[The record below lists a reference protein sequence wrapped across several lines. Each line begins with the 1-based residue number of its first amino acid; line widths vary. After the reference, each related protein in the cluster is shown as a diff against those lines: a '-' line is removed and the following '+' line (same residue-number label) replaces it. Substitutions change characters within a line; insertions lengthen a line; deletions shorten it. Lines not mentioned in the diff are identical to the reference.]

1 MGNENAQMDPATAQ
15 AVILEGVY
23 VPAFVEKCASL
34 GVNFPDENSLLTA
47 LQTVQMLKQ
56 AEAEEESDIVKEAH
70 DALVAASGTGE
81 VEDAEE
87 NDEEA
92 VEKAS
97 AIASNATIKQALAT
111 LAQQGE

>member
-34 GVNFPDENSLLTA
+34 GVNFPDEDSLLTA

-56 AEAEEESDIVKEAH
+56 AAAEEEVDIVKEAH
-70 DALVAASGTGE
+70 DALVSASGLGG
-81 VEDAEE
+81 VEDVE
-87 NDEEA
+87 DDGEA

-111 LAQQGE
+111 LAQQDE